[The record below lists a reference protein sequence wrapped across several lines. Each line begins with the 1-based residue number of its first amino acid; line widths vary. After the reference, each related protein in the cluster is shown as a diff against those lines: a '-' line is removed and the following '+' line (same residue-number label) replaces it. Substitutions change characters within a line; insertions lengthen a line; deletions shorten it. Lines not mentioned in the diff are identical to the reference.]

1 MTHKYHQIDNW
12 YFGDYTGGVA
22 GKSYNFLVYAAI
34 VLLLSTI
41 AVSTEASLPSVFKE
55 LYVPYSY
62 NLIEIFFMSDMIG
75 KISNSWAKSNYSLAG
90 LISSSFGVR
99 QLCDFIPL
107 VFLVTNYFDN
117 ESLPI
122 ISLYIIKILA
132 LIYYSELRVVL
143 DRLKFIF
150 FDQPSKTFFPLM
162 LLSIVTYVMAS
173 VMYIIEAKYNPE
185 YFGSILR
192 SLWFSFVSA
201 TTIGYG
207 DVTPSTAI
215 GKILT
220 MIFALFGIVCVAILT
235 ANIIEMN
242 SKYDQQETDY

>member
-1 MTHKYHQIDNW
+1 MTQKYHQIDNW

-22 GKSYNFLVYAAI
+22 GKSYNLLVYGAI

-41 AVSTEASLPSVFKE
+41 AVSTEASVPLVFRE

-62 NLIEIFFMSDMIG
+62 NLIEVFFMSDIIG
-75 KISNSWAKSNYSLAG
+75 KISNSWAKNNYTLAG
-90 LISSSFGVR
+90 FVSSSFGLR
-99 QLCDFIPL
+99 QLFDLIPL

-117 ESLPI
+117 ESLPV

-132 LIYYSELRVVL
+132 LIYYSKLRVVL
-143 DRLKFIF
+143 DRLRFIF

-162 LLSIVTYVMAS
+162 LLSIVAYVMAS
-173 VMYIIEAKYNPE
+173 VMYIIEAKYNPQ
-185 YFGSILR
+185 YFGSIIR

-207 DVTPSTAI
+207 DVTPSTAL

-220 MIFALFGIVCVAILT
+220 IIFALLGIICVAILT

-242 SKYDQQETDY
+242 SKYDQ

>member
-1 MTHKYHQIDNW
+1 MTHKYNQIDNW

-22 GKSYNFLVYAAI
+22 GKSYNFLVYGAI
-34 VLLLSTI
+34 ILLLSTI
-41 AVSTEASLPSVFKE
+41 AVSTEASLPSVFRE

-62 NLIEIFFMSDMIG
+62 NLIELFFMSDMIG
-75 KISNSWAKSNYSLAG
+75 KISNSWAKCHYSLVG
-90 LISSSFGVR
+90 FISSSFGMR
-99 QLCDFIPL
+99 QLFDLIAL

-117 ESLPI
+117 ESLPV

-173 VMYIIEAKYNPE
+173 VMYIIEAKYNPQ
-185 YFGSILR
+185 YFGSIIR

-207 DVTPSTAI
+207 DVTPTTAI

-242 SKYDQQETDY
+242 SKYVQQGIIY

>member
-34 VLLLSTI
+34 ILLLSTI

-75 KISNSWAKSNYSLAG
+75 KISNSWAKSNYSMAG

-143 DRLKFIF
+143 VRLKFIF

-173 VMYIIEAKYNPE
+173 IMYIIEAKYSPE

-192 SLWFSFVSA
+192 ALWFSFVSA

-220 MIFALFGIVCVAILT
+220 MIFALFGIVCVSILT

-242 SKYDQQETDY
+242 SKYDRQ

>member
-1 MTHKYHQIDNW
+1 
-12 YFGDYTGGVA
+12 
-22 GKSYNFLVYAAI
+22 
-34 VLLLSTI
+34 
-41 AVSTEASLPSVFKE
+41 
-55 LYVPYSY
+55 
-62 NLIEIFFMSDMIG
+62 
-75 KISNSWAKSNYSLAG
+75 
-90 LISSSFGVR
+90 
-99 QLCDFIPL
+99 
-107 VFLVTNYFDN
+107 
-117 ESLPI
+117 
-122 ISLYIIKILA
+122 
-132 LIYYSELRVVL
+132 
-143 DRLKFIF
+143 
-150 FDQPSKTFFPLM
+150 M

-242 SKYDQQETDY
+242 SKYDQQETNY